1 MIAPAHNIP
10 TDLVGYDPLAAAG
23 KLVRKGKG
31 KHLFD
36 SGLWYSEGA
45 ANHAVQFIE
54 SFCTHLKSPW
64 AGLPFLLEAWQS
76 AIIRTLFG
84 WKRQNGTRRYRT
96 VYIEIPRKN
105 GKSMLAAAIALY
117 LLIADGEQGGEV
129 YSAAS
134 TREQAS
140 IIHRMAGGMVHRN
153 SHLSARCN
161 VVNSTR
167 RITCP
172 ATDSFYRAVPAEAAS
187 LFGENPSGVVF
198 DELFVQKNRELW
210 DAFQTA
216 IGSRLQPL
224 TAALTTAGHDRNS
237 ICWEQHDYAEKV
249 RDEIIT
255 DPSFLPILYFAE
267 PDEDWTD
274 PKVWAKANPNLG
286 VSVFLE
292 YLEEHCKMAQE
303 TPGKENSFRQLNLNQ
318 WTEQETRWLS
328 MEQWDA
334 CWRHPEGQKPP
345 CAYTVLEAA
354 RRGDPCFGGLDL
366 ATTTDIAAFVLA
378 FENPD
383 GGVSLLPR
391 FYIPADRARQRE
403 KRDRVP
409 YTVWARQGF
418 LTMTDGA
425 TIDYDVI
432 RRDINELHE
441 HFDICEIAAD
451 PWNATQI
458 INQLGQDGFEV
469 VAVRQGYK
477 DMTSPS
483 KQLERLVVEGKLRHF
498 GNPVLRWMASNV
510 SADMDAA
517 GNVKPSKKKS
527 TEKIDGIV
535 ATIMAIG
542 RILVDAPEEQSIYEK
557 RGLLSL

>member
-1 MIAPAHNIP
+1 MIAPTHNIP

-23 KLVRKGKG
+23 ELVREGNG
-31 KHLFD
+31 KHLFE

-45 ANHAVQFIE
+45 ANHAVEFIE
-54 SFCTHLKSPW
+54 TFCEHLKSPW
-64 AGLPFLLEAWQS
+64 AGLPFLLEPWQS

-84 WKRQNGTRRYRT
+84 WKRENGTRRYRT

-140 IIHRMAGGMVHRN
+140 IIHRMAGGMVHRS

-172 ATDSFYRAVPAEAAS
+172 ATDSFYRAVPAEAAT
-187 LFGENPSGVVF
+187 LMGENPSGVVF
-198 DELFVQKNRELW
+198 DEVHVQKNRELW

-216 IGSRLQPL
+216 IGSRSQPL

-237 ICWEQHDYAEKV
+237 ICWEQHNYAEKV
-249 RDEIIT
+249 RDGIT
-255 DPSFLPILYFAE
+255 NDPSFLPILYFAE
-267 PDEDWTD
+267 LDKDWTD

-292 YLEEHCKMAQE
+292 HLEEQCQVAIE
-303 TPGKENSFRQLNLNQ
+303 TPGKENSFRQLHLNQ
-318 WTEQETRWLS
+318 WTEQEKRWLS
-328 MEQWDA
+328 MERWDA
-334 CWRHPEGQKPP
+334 CHDSDEPVPF
-345 CAYTVLEAA
+345 AA
-354 RRGDPCFGGLDL
+354 VEERLAGRGCFAGLDL
-366 ATTTDIAAFVLA
+366 ASTTDVAALVLA
-378 FENPD
+378 FPEDD
-383 GGVSLLPR
+383 GGISLLPY

-432 RRDINELHE
+432 RRDINELHKR
-441 HFDICEIAAD
+441 FNIREIAAD
-451 PWNATQI
+451 RWNATQI

-469 VAVRQGYK
+469 VAFGQGYK

-483 KQLERLVVEGKLRHF
+483 KELERLVVEGKLRHF

-517 GNVKPSKKKS
+517 GNVKPSKKAS

-535 ATIMAIG
+535 AAIMAIG
-542 RILVDAPEEQSIYEK
+542 RILVDEPEQQSMYEA
-557 RGLLSL
+557 RALLSR